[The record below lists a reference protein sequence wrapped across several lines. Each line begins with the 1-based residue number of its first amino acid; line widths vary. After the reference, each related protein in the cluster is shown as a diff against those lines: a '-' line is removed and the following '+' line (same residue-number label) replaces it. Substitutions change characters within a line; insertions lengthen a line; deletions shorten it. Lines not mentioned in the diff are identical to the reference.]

1 MLISTHLPPICVLCA
16 LPITALTTSPFSLV
30 ASVLLSARITAPT
43 SANSTSLA
51 LRLHLIP
58 SWYSWKVSWR
68 RAGPEVPDKLPC
80 LPQIG
85 RTVWEGTVWEGLAK
99 PSPSETVWGCCWSR
113 AAELSESFASLLC
126 ICAGLPHFI
135 QQPEKLNVTRNS
147 PFNLT
152 CQAVGPPEP
161 VEIYWFRNNV
171 QLNMKPYISPSVL
184 TVPGEPTG
192 NLFQGKRTRAFL

>member
-1 MLISTHLPPICVLCA
+1 MGRVSPAWLLGGNGCPAAGRGGLPSPQRQALHTHHLLAMGLLMLISTHLPPICVLCA

-85 RTVWEGTVWEGLAK
+85 RTLWEGTGWQSQAQVRQCGAVVGAVL
-99 PSPSETVWGCCWSR
+99 
-113 AAELSESFASLLC
+113 LSSLNLLLLCFASVQ
-126 ICAGLPHFI
+126 GSHTSF
-135 QQPEKLNVTRNS
+135 NS
-147 PFNLT
+147 L
-152 CQAVGPPEP
+152 
-161 VEIYWFRNNV
+161 R
-171 QLNMKPYISPSVL
+171 S
-184 TVPGEPTG
+184 
-192 NLFQGKRTRAFL
+192 